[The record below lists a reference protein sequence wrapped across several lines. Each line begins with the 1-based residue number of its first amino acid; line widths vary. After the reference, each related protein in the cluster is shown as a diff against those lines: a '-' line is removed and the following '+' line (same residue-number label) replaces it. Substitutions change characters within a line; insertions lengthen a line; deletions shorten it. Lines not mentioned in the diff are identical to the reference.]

1 MLFSMKIFSFR
12 SSFGVKK
19 KGLVCQESKDYFL
32 LRLPIIFLFE
42 ILHSWT
48 FPDGE
53 RVTIQFPEQKACV
66 DLVSKWSD

>member
-19 KGLVCQESKDYFL
+19 GLVSQESKDYFL
-32 LRLPIIFLFE
+32 LPLPIIFLFE

>member
-19 KGLVCQESKDYFL
+19 GLVCQESKDYFL
-32 LRLPIIFLFE
+32 LPLPIIFLFE